1 MPFNVVTLNTWKND
15 GDYPRRLPL
24 MRDGLAAMAPD
35 VVCLQ
40 ECFAAQEG
48 EDGGEDTAA
57 WLAGELGMT
66 LHAAP
71 SRGKP
76 RRHGGAEVF
85 STSGLAILARATDG
99 VCERLELVSDPADGE
114 RIGQRLDL
122 VVKGRPLR
130 VLNLHLTHLRG
141 AGALRGQQLR
151 QALDWALEGLA
162 ENALAG
168 LVVAGDLNATAD
180 DPALAPLGLEPRPG
194 TLHGAR
200 TGERTPRAAAI
211 DHCMLL
217 RPGGWREVGLLR
229 GCETPD
235 AEGWFPSDHAA
246 VGVGLG

>member
-24 MRDGLAAMAPD
+24 MLGGLAAMAPD

-40 ECFAAQEG
+40 ECFAA

-66 LHAAP
+66 LHAATA
-71 SRGKP
+71 RGKP
-76 RRHGGAEVF
+76 RRHGGREVF
-85 STSGLAILARATDG
+85 STSGLAMLARATDG
-99 VCERLELVSDPADGE
+99 VCERLELVSHPADGE

-122 VVKGRPLR
+122 TVKGRPLR

-141 AGALRGQQLR
+141 AGALRGRQLR
-151 QALDWALEGLA
+151 QALDWALDGLEG
-162 ENALAG
+162 G

-200 TGERTPRAAAI
+200 TGERIPRAAAI
-211 DHCMLL
+211 DHCLLL

-235 AEGWFPSDHAA
+235 PEGWFPSDHAA
-246 VGVGLG
+246 VGIGLG